1 MGNFPSFKSLIIMAK
16 SSKGMRVPT
25 KNELLKKYRSIMN
38 IASDLVDSNLW
49 LPSTFFTLNY
59 TFGRG
64 IPYGKILEVA
74 GEESSGKS
82 LIAYNFA
89 YCCQQ
94 LGGHVIWVDAEQ
106 SWMNSWAEENG
117 VDPNKV
123 TILTDTRIEYIADA
137 VADIS
142 LYLRSQLTHNEPI
155 LLVIDSLA
163 AMDCADNIDAKLVD
177 GKAEMGGRAKA
188 LYKYFRVRNEFFYRL
203 GVTQIYINQ
212 LRTALNVGFGKDN
225 TCLHYDTMIPFVDGT
240 SMKIGEIVKNKI
252 SKEVWSY
259 NEKLG
264 IFEPKPIVD
273 WIIKEET
280 EKWIQFKTE
289 GPETTNGFNGFT
301 CTYTHHCLT
310 NHGWKKAK
318 DITFEDK
325 LITKQRRVINGTLRD
340 FLWGTIPFD
349 CSLYSKNGKYTT
361 RISFSNGKQEEYLL
375 WKTQMIQEAFP
386 MKKKG
391 DSKYISER
399 GYTELYEIQSKIGKE
414 RDPLKLWD
422 LSKPLSPLTLAI
434 WYMDDGHKYNSVTVG
449 ISISPNR
456 TNLKELERYLT
467 EVCKLPCKRYAHG
480 IKFTNEGTIRL
491 MELISEYVIPSMQ
504 YKLLDGYQGKYK
516 EFSLSF
522 DVIYLPREVNIISI
536 DRSFDISNRKFR
548 RPYKRLKYDIT
559 IPENHNFLAGSVEGG
574 VTVHNTTTGGAAL
587 KFYASIRAAF
597 YSGKTLTIKSKGKE
611 RKVGKL
617 VTIRL
622 IKNKVAPPRPT
633 ISKCPVYFNPKFH
646 EVGFDRCYGLEDV
659 LVEND
664 IIEKS
669 SGGVYKYNGQVL
681 ARGEEKF
688 QKLLEED
695 DSLRR
700 KLLKAADINT
710 ISTTK
715 RQLKEL
721 HDTNLYPVEGVEY
734 ESYSDIQ
741 EESEED
747 E

>member
-1 MGNFPSFKSLIIMAK
+1 MAK
-16 SSKGMRVPT
+16 SSKGIKVPT
-25 KNELLKKYRSIMN
+25 KNELLKKYGSIMN

-142 LYLRSQLTHNEPI
+142 IYLRSQLTHNEPI

-163 AMDCADNIDAKLVD
+163 AMDCADNIDAKLVE

-203 GVTQIYINQ
+203 GITQIYINQ

-225 TCLHYDTMIPFVDGT
+225 T
-240 SMKIGEIVKNKI
+240 
-252 SKEVWSY
+252 
-259 NEKLG
+259 
-264 IFEPKPIVD
+264 
-273 WIIKEET
+273 
-280 EKWIQFKTE
+280 
-289 GPETTNGFNGFT
+289 
-301 CTYTHHCLT
+301 
-310 NHGWKKAK
+310 
-318 DITFEDK
+318 
-325 LITKQRRVINGTLRD
+325 
-340 FLWGTIPFD
+340 
-349 CSLYSKNGKYTT
+349 
-361 RISFSNGKQEEYLL
+361 
-375 WKTQMIQEAFP
+375 
-386 MKKKG
+386 
-391 DSKYISER
+391 
-399 GYTELYEIQSKIGKE
+399 
-414 RDPLKLWD
+414 
-422 LSKPLSPLTLAI
+422 
-434 WYMDDGHKYNSVTVG
+434 
-449 ISISPNR
+449 
-456 TNLKELERYLT
+456 
-467 EVCKLPCKRYAHG
+467 
-480 IKFTNEGTIRL
+480 
-491 MELISEYVIPSMQ
+491 
-504 YKLLDGYQGKYK
+504 
-516 EFSLSF
+516 
-522 DVIYLPREVNIISI
+522 
-536 DRSFDISNRKFR
+536 
-548 RPYKRLKYDIT
+548 
-559 IPENHNFLAGSVEGG
+559 
-574 VTVHNTTTGGAAL
+574 TTTGGAAL

-715 RQLKEL
+715 KQLKEL

-734 ESYSDIQ
+734 ESYNEVQ
-741 EESEED
+741 EEED
-747 E
+747 EEEE